1 MSTLARICLI
11 LLVLASGAAHAQTAS
26 GPRGAPADSRTGL
39 PQSGA
44 DVWADGAQGFAQ
56 CLQSWDAETNMSR
69 QEFAAACRRL
79 TNEDDKLAKA
89 AKQKRR

>member
-1 MSTLARICLI
+1 MPTLSRICLI

-26 GPRGAPADSRTGL
+26 GPQGASADSKTERPEL
-39 PQSGA
+39 
-44 DVWADGAQGFAQ
+44 WASGAQGFAQ

-79 TNEDDKLAKA
+79 TNEGDKLM
-89 AKQKRR
+89 AKQTKQKQR